1 MRLCH
6 TKVAME
12 AGGIHSVTRVLG
24 LPADRALDEPAVL
37 GAGG

>member
-1 MRLCH
+1 MHLCH

-12 AGGIHSVTRVLG
+12 AGGIRLVTRVLG
-24 LPADRALDEPAVL
+24 LPADSALDESAVL